1 MKLSTAT
8 SALLIG
14 FSLFNAPAMAADDSG
29 RVTFHGQIVDGDSPC
44 LICYADNDWAIS
56 LSATKTSAISLKVNR
71 CGVETLHGITAS
83 FYSSNANT
91 IAIKNSRGKL
101 MNTTPRNLTLS
112 RQRTL
117 DFTASAASFSS
128 GITQLTLAYQ

>member
-29 RVTFHGQIVDGDSPC
+29 RVTFTGQIVDGDSPC
-44 LICYADNDWAIS
+44 LIGYADNDRAIS

-83 FYSSNANT
+83 FNSSNANT
-91 IAIKNSRGKL
+91 IAIKNSRGQL
-101 MNTTPRNLTLS
+101 MNATPRNLALS
-112 RQRTL
+112 QQRTL
-117 DFTASAASFSS
+117 DFTASAASS